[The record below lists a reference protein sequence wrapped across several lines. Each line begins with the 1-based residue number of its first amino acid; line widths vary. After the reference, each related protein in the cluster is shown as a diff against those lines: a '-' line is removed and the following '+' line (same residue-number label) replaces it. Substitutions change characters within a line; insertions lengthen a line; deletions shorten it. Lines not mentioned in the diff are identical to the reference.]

1 MFKTFMKYVTFVF
14 LTRPLAGLVSI
25 GATEINTA
33 QWWLNF
39 GIFILYATPML
50 VVLNKLF
57 EKGEK

>member
-1 MFKTFMKYVTFVF
+1 MKYVTFVF